1 MGADHPVIW
10 VQERL
15 IGRTLFT
22 ALGHGAERWAEPAF
36 VEHIASGIRWVT
48 GIAL

>member
-1 MGADHPVIW
+1 

-15 IGRTLFT
+15 IGRVEFT
-22 ALGHGAERWAEPAF
+22 ALGHGAERWQEPPF

-48 GIAL
+48 GLAL